1 MDYGDVSFSYIDLR
15 DRANRL
21 ARFFSA
27 KGIKAGSHVGLLL
40 DRSLNSYA
48 SVLALSKIGAAYV
61 PLDASFPPDRI
72 CFILE
77 DSSVNIV
84 VTLRGFA
91 ARFADAAAI
100 ILALD
105 DHYGDIERL
114 PPSPFEPEALEGDED
129 PLSYIIYTS
138 GTTGKPKGVP
148 IRQSSICNFLHIA
161 ARLYGYTPGD
171 RVFQGMTIAFDFSVE
186 ELWVPLIAGATLVPA
201 PSQAKL
207 LGSDLK
213 DFLIS
218 NRVTAL
224 CCVPT
229 MLATLEPDLPLL
241 RFLLVSG
248 EACPADV
255 IARWF
260 APGRRVL
267 NAYGPTETTV
277 TATWSVLSPG
287 KAVTIGGPLPTY
299 TVIILDPETGE
310 ALGEGQPGEICIAG
324 IGLSDGY
331 LNRPEQTA
339 KAFIPDFIGLPD
351 NRSGKIYRTGDLGR
365 IASNNEIEF
374 LGRIDTQVKI
384 RGYRIEL
391 DEIEAVARSVEGIAQ
406 AVVQPF
412 DPDGSS
418 VELVAYLMPATPGT
432 KVDAARVDAALRA
445 ALPAYMVPSFY
456 EQLDIIPLLPSTKV
470 DRKALPAPVNP
481 RFVAAGTKHVEP
493 RNAREAELAMLLA
506 DVLKLEKISVESNF
520 FDELGADSLKLASY
534 VTAIRKQLGIRR
546 ISMRQLY
553 QHPSIAELSA
563 VLEAAVAEPG
573 AVPKAAPQSELIPVA
588 LPEPSVAA
596 GAPNVAAATE
606 APNSGPATPC
616 LDQQQRAYQKHG
628 ASPHIATDA
637 ARIATGAAQMG
648 VYALALFVTALASV
662 IAYDWV
668 SDAPNWTAIYVRAA
682 LATSI
687 IYFGGSATL
696 IAIKWL
702 AVGRFTTE
710 PIPLWTT
717 KYLRFWIAR
726 TVIHANPLNLLA
738 GTPLYTAYLRLLGM
752 RVGSNTLILSLP
764 PVCTDLVSIGDN
776 SVIRHDS
783 VFPGYTAHNGYIYP
797 GTISIGSD
805 VLICEATV
813 LDINTAM
820 GDGSQLGTT
829 SALLEGQ
836 VVPAGAKYQ
845 GSPAEPATTNYNRV
859 APVPVSAERTGLYAA
874 SQVLSLALLS
884 LPASVLSAVLVT
896 KLGISTTDFINWPG
910 AAGAAAGLAA
920 GAAVFYFGSLLLG
933 MITVIAVPRLLNHF
947 FRSEVVHP
955 IYGLQYQLARSITR
969 LSNNR
974 ILNTLFGDSS
984 MILKWL
990 SAVGYDL
997 TQCTQTGSNFG
1008 VDQRHHSPFL
1018 CVFNRNT
1025 LVSDGL
1031 LMMNMETSSSSFI
1044 LRQVTMPPDTYVGN
1058 VVHYPA
1064 DSRLGDNCLI
1074 ATKAAIPIDGPIR
1087 SEVGI
1092 LGSPPFEIPRSV
1104 ARDQKFDHFK
1114 QPGILETQLAL
1125 KLRSNLVTLGLY
1137 LLRSWALAFLGFSLT
1152 FGAIAYAG
1160 ANGQDEGA
1168 VTTAM
1173 ALAAASLAFVAIAAL
1188 FSILCERMAC
1198 RFKRLEPQYCSLYDP
1213 IFWNHERF
1221 WKLNYNAFLR
1231 VFDGTPLK
1239 PVFLRLQGA
1248 KVGRGVFDDG
1258 CGLTEPSMVEIGD
1271 HCMLNFR
1278 STLQCHSLEDGT
1290 FKSGRIGIGN
1300 NCTIGTNSF
1309 VHYGSVMQDGAVL
1322 EADAFLMKGS
1332 VVEAETRWFGNPAR
1346 DSAAAGDAKL
1356 RVEKGGK
1363 KW

>member
-1 MDYGDVSFSYIDLR
+1 M
-15 DRANRL
+15 
-21 ARFFSA
+21 ARFFSD
-27 KGIKAGSHVGLLL
+27 KGIKSESHVGLLL
-40 DRSLNSYA
+40 DRSLDSYA

-91 ARFADAAAI
+91 GRFANSSAAI
-100 ILALD
+100 VALD

-114 PPSPFEPEALEGDED
+114 PPSPFKPEAMKGDED
-129 PLSYIIYTS
+129 PLAYIIYTS

-148 IRQSSICNFLHIA
+148 IRQSSICNFLRIA
-161 ARLYGYTPGD
+161 ERLYGYSPAD

-277 TATWSVLSPG
+277 TATWSVLAPA

-299 TVIILDPETGE
+299 TVIIIDPETGD
-310 ALGEGQPGEICIAG
+310 ALNEGQPGEICIAG

-331 LNRPEQTA
+331 LNRPEQTS

-365 IASNNEIEF
+365 ITSNNEIEF

-391 DEIEAVARSVEGIAQ
+391 DEIEAVARSVEGIGQ
-406 AVVQPF
+406 AVVQPY
-412 DPDGSS
+412 DPDGSG
-418 VELVAYLMPATPGT
+418 VELVAYLMPAVPGT
-432 KVDAARVDAALRA
+432 KVNAATIDAALRA

-456 EQLDIIPLLPSTKV
+456 EQLDTIPLLPSTKV
-470 DRKALPAPVNP
+470 DRKALPAPLSP

-506 DVLKLEKISVESNF
+506 DVLKLEKISVEANF

-534 VTAIRKQLGIRR
+534 VTVIRKQLGIRR

-553 QHPSIAELSA
+553 QHPSIAELSS
-563 VLEAAVAEPG
+563 VLDAAAAEPG
-573 AVPKAAPQSELIPVA
+573 TAAKAGPVSELIPVA
-588 LPEPSVAA
+588 LPEL
-596 GAPNVAAATE
+596 NVATT
-606 APNSGPATPC
+606 APMVTPTTQAPKSGRAPPSP
-616 LDQQQRAYQKHG
+616 DQPQRAYQKHG
-628 ASPHIATDA
+628 ASPHIASDA

-648 VYALALFVTALASV
+648 VYALALFVGTLASV

-668 SDAPNWTAIYVRAA
+668 SDATSLAAIYVRAA

-710 PIPLWTT
+710 PIPLWST

-726 TVIHANPLNLLA
+726 TVIHANPLNMLA

-764 PVCTDLVSIGDN
+764 PVCTDLMSIGAN

-783 VFPGYTAHNGYIYP
+783 VYPGYTAHNGYIYP
-797 GTISIGSD
+797 GTISIGSN

-845 GSPAEPATTNYNRV
+845 GSPAEPTATNYNRV
-859 APVPVSAERTGLYAA
+859 ASIPVSDRRTGLYAA

-896 KLGISTTDFINWPG
+896 KFGISTMEFVYWPG
-910 AAGAAAGLAA
+910 VAGTAAGLAA
-920 GAAVFYFGSLLLG
+920 GAGVFYFGSLLLG
-933 MITVIAVPRLLNHF
+933 MITVISVPRLLNHF

-955 IYGLQYQLARSITR
+955 IYGMQYQLARSITR

-1018 CVFNRNT
+1018 CIFNRNT

-1087 SEVGI
+1087 TEVGL

-1114 QPGILETQLAL
+1114 QPGILEVRLAM

-1137 LLRSWALAFLGFSLT
+1137 LIRSWALTFLGFSLT
-1152 FGAIAYAG
+1152 VSAITLAG
-1160 ANGQDEGA
+1160 ANGHDPDS
-1168 VTTAM
+1168 VTTAV
-1173 ALAAASLAFVAIAAL
+1173 ALAAASLVFVIFSAL
-1188 FSILCERMAC
+1188 FSIFCERIAC
-1198 RFKRLEPQYCSLYDP
+1198 GFKRLEPQYCSLYDP
-1213 IFWNHERF
+1213 VFWNHERF

-1231 VFDGTPLK
+1231 VFDGTPMK
-1239 PVFLRLQGA
+1239 PFFLRLQGA

-1258 CGLTEPSMVEIGD
+1258 CGLTEPSMVAIGD
-1271 HCMLNFR
+1271 HGMLNFR
-1278 STLQCHSLEDGT
+1278 STIQCHSLEDGT

-1300 NCTIGTNSF
+1300 SCTIGTNGF